1 MDNHNDREALESGTN
16 LRFGVSACFHDSAAY
31 LVRDDDIVSAAQEE
45 RFTRKKHDP
54 GFPHR
59 AIDYCQK
66 AGEIELRRMSSGWR
80 IVCCTRRIRSRLR
93 ETPIGKKNWRWIRCA
108 CCTICGLLL
117 EATVPTRLLAELF
130 LSIVCWQRHCPN
142 SPPMHLDSSSL
153 NSYARNNAK

>member
-66 AGEIELRRMSSGWR
+66 AGEIGLRWMSSAGELC
-80 IVCCTRRIRSRLR
+80 VVQDGS
-93 ETPIGKKNWRWIRCA
+93 
-108 CCTICGLLL
+108 
-117 EATVPTRLLAELF
+117 EAA
-130 LSIVCWQRHCPN
+130 
-142 SPPMHLDSSSL
+142 
-153 NSYARNNAK
+153 